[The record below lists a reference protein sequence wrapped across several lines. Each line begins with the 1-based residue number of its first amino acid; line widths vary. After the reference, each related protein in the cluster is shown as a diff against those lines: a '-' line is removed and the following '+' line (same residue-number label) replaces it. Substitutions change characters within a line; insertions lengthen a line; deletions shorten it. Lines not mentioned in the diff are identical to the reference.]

1 MISQTPANMLR
12 PVAQAADLVE
22 VGVCEVGVVMRST
35 LESAFVSDMVAR
47 RIGRLLPMT
56 APAVVDAAVL
66 VRDGRIAWVGS
77 DSALPTGLGDIVE
90 LDVEGACVVPGFVD
104 AHTHLVYAGVRREE
118 FVARLAGVPYDG
130 GGIRVTV
137 EATRAASQTELL
149 ETALERA
156 RAALVAGTTTMEIKT
171 GYGLTPTDELK
182 LLAVIAELADRL
194 PLRVEATYLGAHVV
208 PAGRDPDDYVDEVVS
223 TLPAAR
229 AAGARWCDVF
239 CDVGVFSVDQA
250 RRILIPARDLGF
262 GLRLHAEEIAP
273 SGGALLAA
281 EVGCASADH
290 LEHVTPEAARE
301 MARAGVVAVLLPTVT
316 LSLRSGAWG
325 QAEILRD
332 AGVELALATDCNPG
346 TSWCESMPYAIQL
359 ACLAQG
365 LSVDEAF
372 RAATLGAAHSLRRD
386 DVGQIR
392 TGAWGDLAVLEAAH
406 EADLVAHLGAARPV
420 RHTVIG
426 GRLVS

>member
-1 MISQTPANMLR
+1 MQTGSDTHP
-12 PVAQAADLVE
+12 
-22 VGVCEVGVVMRST
+22 T
-35 LESAFVSDMVAR
+35 LESAFVGDVLVR
-47 RIGRLLPMT
+47 RIGRLLPIS
-56 APAVVDAAVL
+56 APAVVDAALL
-66 VRDGRIAWVGS
+66 VRDGRVAWVGA
-77 DSALPTGLGDIVE
+77 DSAVPSGLGELAE

-137 EATRAASQTELL
+137 EATRAASHAELVEL
-149 ETALERA
+149 AMERA
-156 RAALVAGTTTMEIKT
+156 SAALDAGTATMEIKT
-171 GYGLTPTDELK
+171 GYGLTREDELK
-182 LLAVIAELADRL
+182 MLAVIAELADRL

-208 PAGRDPDDYVDEVVS
+208 PAGRDAEDYVDDVIS
-223 TLPAAR
+223 SLPAAL

-250 RRILIPARDLGF
+250 RRILVAARDLGF

-281 EVGCASADH
+281 ELGCASADH
-290 LEHVTPEAARE
+290 LEHVTPEAARA
-301 MARAGVVAVLLPTVT
+301 MAQAGVVGVLLPTVT

-325 QAEILRD
+325 QAAVLRE

-365 LSVDEAF
+365 LSVEEAF

-386 DVGQIR
+386 DVGYLAV
-392 TGAWGDLAVLEAAH
+392 GAWGDLAVLNAAH

-420 RHTVIG
+420 RQTVIAG
-426 GRLVS
+426 DLVGQASGSSGPRSAV